1 MFLASTEIIVLKEE
15 EPMIKIVT
23 GAVMISAEVLAA
35 TLDSTAKRLRRLC
48 DRMSG
53 VVCDGR

>member
-1 MFLASTEIIVLKEE
+1 MFLASTEIVILKEE

-23 GAVMISAEVLAA
+23 SAVMITAEVLAA
-35 TLDSTAKRLRRLC
+35 TLDGTAKRLRRLC